1 MCKGA
6 VDKMLNKQIFVF
18 SIIEIILAILLLF
31 IMINKKQISP
41 FMLDFLIV
49 IIGILMIVALI
60 IFIVVMI
67 NK

>member
-41 FMLDFLIV
+41 FMLDFLI
-49 IIGILMIVALI
+49 ALI

>member
-49 IIGILMIVALI
+49 LIGILMIVALI

>member
-1 MCKGA
+1 
-6 VDKMLNKQIFVF
+6 MLNKQIFVF

-49 IIGILMIVALI
+49 LIGILMIVALI